1 MIGGVGGDAVKLEK
15 NLRMLQR
22 IVPGAS
28 DILAQSPFVAVYAFD
43 EGTQA
48 WAREDIEGGLFL
60 VRRGEPG
67 GSPLA
72 LVVINRAN
80 ANNLVRLVGDG
91 FEMDDSDEYL
101 MFRSPEGVYG
111 LWFRYAEEKARVH
124 AKLAELV
131 APPAPAPAPAKV
143 SGSALEKD
151 RASGQM
157 PALLQQMFLAE
168 TDRSGAPAAPAAPA
182 SFGSGPGAAER
193 FEMSKEQMKDVLLR
207 LVQTDKFIDIL
218 HGQYLQKLRRDEEHL
233 KPPSQPMHQQQQ
245 QQHQQLGSPGAA
257 MPPHSHTVHQQPVAP
272 SPLRQPAHNMYHP
285 HMPPPPFMYS
295 GSPIGMGPPGGP
307 PPPPPPP
314 PNYGYHPPP
323 R

>member
-1 MIGGVGGDAVKLEK
+1 MAGAGGGGDAAKLEK

-28 DILAQSPFVAVYAFD
+28 DIVAQSPFVAVYAFD

-48 WAREDIEGGLFL
+48 WSREDIEGGLFL
-60 VRRGEPG
+60 VRRGGEPG
-67 GSPLA
+67 GGPLA

-131 APPAPAPAPAKV
+131 APRAAAK
-143 SGSALEKD
+143 SGGALDKD

-168 TDRSGAPAAPAAPA
+168 SDRSAAPAAPAAPA
-182 SFGSGPGAAER
+182 SFGSGPGATER

-218 HGQYLQKLRRDEEHL
+218 HGQYLQKLRRDEEPL
-233 KPPSQPMHQQQQ
+233 KAPQS
-245 QQHQQLGSPGAA
+245 QQHLGSPGAGMA
-257 MPPHSHTVHQQPVAP
+257 PHGHIAHQQPVAP

-285 HMPPPPFMYS
+285 HMPPPPFMYG
-295 GSPIGMGPPGGP
+295 GSPMGMGPPGGP
-307 PPPPPPP
+307 PPPPPPS
-314 PNYGYHPPP
+314 YGYHPPP
-323 R
+323 PPR